1 MDLLPWVQAV
11 FEKFY
16 HCVYHCVRH
25 VLEGTKMD
33 ALVIAEFAVAHVTVI
48 LDDFVGGK
56 SCKRNEYFKP

>member
-16 HCVYHCVRH
+16 HCMRH

-33 ALVIAEFAVAHVTVI
+33 ALVVVEFAVAHVTVI
-48 LDDFVGGK
+48 LDDFAGGK
-56 SCKRNEYFKP
+56 SCKRKEYFKP